1 MKGKQ
6 HYRFYI
12 AASIALLTFIVF
24 LSSLQ
29 NKFVSWDD
37 DKYVYE
43 NPLIRS
49 LDLKFLKSAFSEF
62 HAWNYHPLTML
73 SHAVDYA
80 IWGLNPLGHH
90 LTNNILH
97 ALNTFLVVLL
107 VMKLMEVFKKT
118 EEHSE
123 LPQPFL
129 NDRAVWITGAVTGL
143 LFGLHPLRVEAVAW
157 IADRKELLCAFF
169 YLLSIYSY
177 TNYVREINIS
187 ASTNARSRFS
197 NKKYLLSIGFF
208 IFSLLSKPMAVSL
221 PVVLLIF
228 DWYPFRRVQS
238 LKTFMAVFSEKIPFV
253 VLSLVFSILT
263 ILAQKAGGALVSMQ
277 RIPLSMRLPIALR
290 SLTAYLVKMILPLNL
305 IPVYP
310 YPNSVSLLS
319 LEYIISIV
327 IVIAITSTCIVV
339 TRYQKIW
346 LSVWSY
352 YVITLIPVLGIV
364 QVGGQP
370 MGDRFTYLPSLGPF
384 LVLGLTVS
392 WLLEKINRF
401 QRSRS
406 IIKVFAACV
415 ASFVFAALIFLT
427 VAQIGI
433 WKNSIVFWS
442 YVIRMEP
449 GRVPMAY
456 NNRGLAFDE
465 SGQVDRAI
473 ADFDRAIA
481 INPSYSDAYYN
492 RGTVFYKTGLFKA
505 AMDDFDRTIAL
516 DPEYYKAYNNRGAV
530 YYTME
535 EFDRAIADYDRAIV
549 LNPSYFQA
557 YYNRGLAFNKVGR
570 FDEATK
576 DLNEASF
583 LRHQR

>member
-1 MKGKQ
+1 
-6 HYRFYI
+6 
-12 AASIALLTFIVF
+12 
-24 LSSLQ
+24 
-29 NKFVSWDD
+29 
-37 DKYVYE
+37 
-43 NPLIRS
+43 
-49 LDLKFLKSAFSEF
+49 
-62 HAWNYHPLTML
+62 
-73 SHAVDYA
+73 
-80 IWGLNPLGHH
+80 
-90 LTNNILH
+90 
-97 ALNTFLVVLL
+97 
-107 VMKLMEVFKKT
+107 
-118 EEHSE
+118 
-123 LPQPFL
+123 
-129 NDRAVWITGAVTGL
+129 
-143 LFGLHPLRVEAVAW
+143 
-157 IADRKELLCAFF
+157 
-169 YLLSIYSY
+169 
-177 TNYVREINIS
+177 
-187 ASTNARSRFS
+187 
-197 NKKYLLSIGFF
+197 
-208 IFSLLSKPMAVSL
+208 
-221 PVVLLIF
+221 
-228 DWYPFRRVQS
+228 
-238 LKTFMAVFSEKIPFV
+238 MAVFSEKIPFV

-492 RGTVFYKTGLFKA
+492 RGTVFYKTGLLKA
-505 AMDDFDRTIAL
+505 AMDDLDRTIAL